1 MLKRIDT
8 YCMRFCCFVTAP
20 SCVIYG
26 DLQTTGMEDK
36 KDKKLS
42 IHATSKY
49 ES

>member
-8 YCMRFCCFVTAP
+8 YCMRYCCFVTAL

-36 KDKKLS
+36 KDKKNYQSMQHLNV
-42 IHATSKY
+42 
-49 ES
+49 